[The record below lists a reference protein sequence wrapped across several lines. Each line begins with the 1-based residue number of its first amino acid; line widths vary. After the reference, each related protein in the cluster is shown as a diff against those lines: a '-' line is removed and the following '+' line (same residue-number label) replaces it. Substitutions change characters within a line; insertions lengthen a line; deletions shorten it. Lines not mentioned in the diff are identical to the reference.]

1 MSATVPHRRPSL
13 DTGGILS
20 GLPVSAF
27 DWQALAGLGNFALGH
42 GAMLIPWTFIG
53 YTIGVGDSATFH
65 FYVAPKATA
74 VERIWCVN
82 IRTLKGGTGE
92 VTVTAGSA
100 APVTYVAPETRIGRT
115 SSLVIREQLSAKTS
129 AAGDVALTVE
139 TNPDQGAVVESVA
152 MYEQTR
158 SVLDLDSTDYGVDL
172 GTVAVR
178 QPIADFAN
186 ASLAGVTDAYKQLD
200 ARRAGLFHWS
210 APDADPLT
218 FTSGS
223 YAPMFELDPLIL
235 GAVNA
240 VGSTTADV
248 TVAAYA
254 KVNSGTG
261 QIRFTSASTSD
272 ATTLS
277 ITGTSFGWVTGTLSV
292 DAEDLTESD
301 GRRASGWDSV
311 KIECNDNTAATLS
324 VAAVSIVR
332 TTAPV

>member
-27 DWQALAGLGNFALGH
+27 DWQALAGLANFANGH
-42 GAMLIPWTFIG
+42 GAALIPWTFIG
-53 YTIGVGDSATFH
+53 YQVAKGTSATFH
-65 FYVAPKATA
+65 FYVAPKARA
-74 VERIWCVN
+74 VERVWCVN
-82 IRTLKGGTGE
+82 LRCDIPGATA
-92 VTVTAGSA
+92 VVTAGSA
-100 APVTYVAPETRIGRT
+100 SVTAAPLSTRTGRT
-115 SSLVIREQLSAKTS
+115 ASLVIREPLASKTALPGD
-129 AAGDVALTVE
+129 AALMVVADPDSDV
-139 TNPDQGAVVESVA
+139 VVESVA

-178 QPIADFAN
+178 QPIAAFAN
-186 ASLAGVTDAYKQLD
+186 ASLAGVADAVKNLD

-223 YAPMFELDPLIL
+223 YAPMFDLDPLIL

-261 QIRFTSASTSD
+261 QVRFTSASTSD

-292 DAEDLTESD
+292 DAEDLTAAD

>member
-13 DTGGILS
+13 DTSGILS

-53 YTIGVGDSATFH
+53 YHVAKGTSATFH
-65 FYVAPKATA
+65 FYVAPKASA
-74 VERIWCVN
+74 VERVWCVN
-82 IRTLKGGTGE
+82 LRCDTPGATS
-92 VTVTAGSA
+92 VVTAGSA
-100 APVTYVAPETRIGRT
+100 SVTAAPPSTRTGRT
-115 SSLVIREQLSAKTS
+115 ASLVIREPLASKTALPGD
-129 AAGDVALTVE
+129 AALMVVAGPDSDV
-139 TNPDQGAVVESVA
+139 VVESVA

-186 ASLAGVTDAYKQLD
+186 ASLAGVADAYKQLD

-223 YAPMFELDPLIL
+223 FAPMFGLDPLIL

-261 QIRFTSASTSD
+261 QVRFTSASTSD

-292 DAEDLTESD
+292 DAEDLTEAD

>member
-13 DTGGILS
+13 DTSGILS

-53 YTIGVGDSATFH
+53 YHVAKGTSATFH
-65 FYVAPKATA
+65 FYVAPKASA
-74 VERIWCVN
+74 VERVWCVN
-82 IRTLKGGTGE
+82 LRCDTPGATS
-92 VTVTAGSA
+92 VVTAGSA
-100 APVTYVAPETRIGRT
+100 SVTAAPPSTRTGRT
-115 SSLVIREQLSAKTS
+115 ASLVIREPLASKTALPGD
-129 AAGDVALTVE
+129 AALMVVAGPDSDV
-139 TNPDQGAVVESVA
+139 VVESVA

-186 ASLAGVTDAYKQLD
+186 ASLAGVADAYKQLD

-223 YAPMFELDPLIL
+223 FAPMFGLDPLIL

-261 QIRFTSASTSD
+261 QVRFTSASTSD